1 MLTNDKALE
10 IARSWIGTPY
20 RHQCSLKGEG
30 TDCLGL
36 LRGVYRELYS
46 TGDPKEMPNY
56 SMSWNEHLSTDPL
69 IEATREFLDEV
80 PIKDAIP
87 GDVLVF
93 RMRSNM
99 PAKHCGILSHD
110 DKIIHAYSREKT
122 AELYMTEWWWKKVA
136 SVFRFREIV

>member
-69 IEATREFLDEV
+69 IEATREFLDEF
-80 PIKDAIP
+80 PLKAHIP
-87 GDVLVF
+87 GKVLLFVLLF
-93 RMRSNM
+93 YYYLLYCLGLYLSTLLH
-99 PAKHCGILSHD
+99 KHH
-110 DKIIHAYSREKT
+110 
-122 AELYMTEWWWKKVA
+122 
-136 SVFRFREIV
+136 